1 MVYWQKEYN
10 ISIQNVKTG
19 TKMTVYFRTETFSIF
34 QVNNYTR
41 WRVKIYEAKL
51 FECKNEK
58 IFHIYNLKSNSNSI
72 PKINLPNQT
81 NQKIKH
87 ISSQVSSIDSRYL
100 FNTNQYKTKRCGSLH
115 LHPVTRKHGR
125 WMPLASSVRLWRTW

>member
-1 MVYWQKEYN
+1 MA
-10 ISIQNVKTG
+10 SQN
-19 TKMTVYFRTETFSIF
+19 
-34 QVNNYTR
+34 
-41 WRVKIYEAKL
+41 IYEANL

-58 IFHIYNLKSNSNSI
+58 IFHIYKLNSNSI

-100 FNTNQYKTKRCGSLH
+100 FNTNKYKTKRCGSLH

-125 WMPLASSVRLWRTW
+125 

>member
-1 MVYWQKEYN
+1 
-10 ISIQNVKTG
+10 
-19 TKMTVYFRTETFSIF
+19 MTVYFRTDTFSIF

-41 WRVKIYEAKL
+41 WRVKIYEANL
-51 FECKNEK
+51 FECKNGK

-87 ISSQVSSIDSRYL
+87 NHHRYRVLIPDTSSIQINIKRNDVAVFIYIQSPGNMAVECYL
-100 FNTNQYKTKRCGSLH
+100 RHRLGSGGPDRNH
-115 LHPVTRKHGR
+115 SHPGPWTFVDCLIG
-125 WMPLASSVRLWRTW
+125 